1 MQIIGINGSPR
12 KNWNSDQMLDH
23 ALQGAR
29 EAGAQVEKIHLGD
42 LRFSGCRSCF
52 ACKRL
57 GGKSF
62 GRCAVADDLQPVLEK
77 ILQADGLI
85 LSMPIYFGDVP
96 GMVRNLMERLW
107 FPALMYRKDGA
118 IAYQRRVKVG
128 LIYTMNVGDA
138 QMYRELTEKHRAS
151 FERFLGE
158 TSIEYALD
166 TLQFTDY
173 SLYVGDQFDEAH
185 KRQRNREVF
194 PEDCQRALAL
204 GRRLAAPET
213 GV

>member
-1 MQIIGINGSPR
+1 M
-12 KNWNSDQMLDH
+12 
-23 ALQGAR
+23 
-29 EAGAQVEKIHLGD
+29 
-42 LRFSGCRSCF
+42 
-52 ACKRL
+52 
-57 GGKSF
+57 
-62 GRCAVADDLQPVLEK
+62 
-77 ILQADGLI
+77 I

-204 GRRLAAPET
+204 GRRLVAP
-213 GV
+213 GAGA